1 MTLRRAGLH
10 VISAEKAGALL
21 HEQLVGRTVSDQLAV
36 DCGLLRNC
44 IWALSG
50 GARPVHSLRLLNL
63 AVESSP
69 SSIIAETHDDS
80 DVRSRLRSSLTELE
94 GAGDVV
100 SLANGRWLPAPT
112 REVRLGTPD
121 DTRLLVGGLPTSL
134 LSVELFAMVSHHG
147 AFRRTT
153 GNALAKEL
161 GLPMEPYESWVGG
174 GPPDVKA
181 WTELVLEGEYEAFTE
196 GNDIGRFS
204 IYAPQSAQRGVP
216 QFKRWVDRPEKLSG
230 RFLGRRDLPFGMRQ
244 YRGVEVIQGRIARLM
259 RLRLGAGDL
268 RRLLYGL
275 DALAQNSVVV
285 EYESTGD
292 EIGVILRSE
301 IPKPEQRLFAALGR
315 LSFPPEKYYPR
326 TWRFP
331 KRYAA
336 EVHSRLTSLCVQ
348 LVKRSNPRI
357 QP

>member
-1 MTLRRAGLH
+1 
-10 VISAEKAGALL
+10 
-21 HEQLVGRTVSDQLAV
+21 
-36 DCGLLRNC
+36 
-44 IWALSG
+44 
-50 GARPVHSLRLLNL
+50 
-63 AVESSP
+63 
-69 SSIIAETHDDS
+69 
-80 DVRSRLRSSLTELE
+80 
-94 GAGDVV
+94 
-100 SLANGRWLPAPT
+100 
-112 REVRLGTPD
+112 
-121 DTRLLVGGLPTSL
+121 
-134 LSVELFAMVSHHG
+134 
-147 AFRRTT
+147 
-153 GNALAKEL
+153 
-161 GLPMEPYESWVGG
+161 
-174 GPPDVKA
+174 
-181 WTELVLEGEYEAFTE
+181 
-196 GNDIGRFS
+196 
-204 IYAPQSAQRGVP
+204 
-216 QFKRWVDRPEKLSG
+216 
-230 RFLGRRDLPFGMRQ
+230 MRQ

-275 DALAQNSVVV
+275 DELAQNSVVV